1 MEGTIAMHFA
11 PDMIPSGMA
20 LSGADMIWL
29 STVLAVWTRSTCAPR
44 FWHQA
49 QVVIEKINNTAAT
62 IFFTGDHVP
71 DDDSLGG
78 ARLGHAQH
86 VLAGPHGASEAGRL
100 DAAGAG
106 RHARSVAAGG
116 GRGQ

>member
-1 MEGTIAMHFA
+1 MHFA

-62 IFFTGDHVP
+62 IFFM
-71 DDDSLGG
+71 
-78 ARLGHAQH
+78 ARLRSRT
-86 VLAGPHGASEAGRL
+86 VCSASLWRL
-100 DAAGAG
+100 HPSYEGWME
-106 RHARSVAAGG
+106 
-116 GRGQ
+116 